1 MYNCR
6 RHVIIELSNKTNAV
20 IGGKNMGINF
30 IFTEDQQEAVC
41 RHYGYERNELDEYQ
55 VCELLDRLIDET
67 TANN

>member
-1 MYNCR
+1 
-6 RHVIIELSNKTNAV
+6 
-20 IGGKNMGINF
+20 MGINF